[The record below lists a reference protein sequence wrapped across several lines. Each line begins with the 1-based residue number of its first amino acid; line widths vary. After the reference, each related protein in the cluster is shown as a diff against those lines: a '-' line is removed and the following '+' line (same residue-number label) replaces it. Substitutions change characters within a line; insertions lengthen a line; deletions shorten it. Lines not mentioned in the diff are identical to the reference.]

1 MPAPIELT
9 FRSRLRASAEKVWGW
24 VVSVEGISA
33 EMRPFFRM
41 TVPPGVRTITD
52 IAWRPGQPLFRS
64 RVFLFGVL
72 PIGHSD
78 LTLLELM
85 PGRGFVE
92 QSPMGSMRLWRHE
105 RRIEPLAGANEGVI
119 LTDRLTFD
127 PKWARGL
134 VAWYIDKTFQH
145 RHAVLRRAFDGDA

>member
-78 LTLLELM
+78 LTLLELI

-92 QSPMGSMRLWRHE
+92 QSPMGSMRLCRHE
-105 RRIEPLAGANEGVI
+105 RRIEPLAGAKQGPI
-119 LTDRLTFD
+119 LIGRPTLE
-127 PKWARGL
+127 PQCAPG
-134 VAWYIDKTFQH
+134 
-145 RHAVLRRAFDGDA
+145 RRAPDNHR